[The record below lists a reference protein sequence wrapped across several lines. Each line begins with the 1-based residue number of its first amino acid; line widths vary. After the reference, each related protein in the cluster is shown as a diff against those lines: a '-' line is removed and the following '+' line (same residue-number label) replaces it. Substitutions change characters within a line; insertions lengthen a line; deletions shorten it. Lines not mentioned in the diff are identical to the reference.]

1 MGKGTVKHGKFSR
14 TVVLLEL
21 GLLKPL
27 AALVQ
32 LEIPGDGAGGAILI
46 EVVLLND
53 YARTCRGTQGQRNV
67 LRKMFAILQ
76 VFQLKSFS

>member
-21 GLLKPL
+21 GILKPR
-27 AALVQ
+27 AALVR

-53 YARTCRGTQGQRNV
+53 YARTCRGTQGQRE
-67 LRKMFAILQ
+67 RLQ
-76 VFQLKSFS
+76 KDVCYPKVFQLKSFS